1 MSMKAPR
8 PEAPLT
14 TLDSI
19 RNTRTLLLRDCDWK
33 VAPDSPLTDLKKTEW
48 TTYRQALRDLPSL
61 YTDEDD
67 FASVNFPTEPE

>member
-33 VAPDSPLTDLKKTEW
+33 VAPDSPLTDSKKTEW

-67 FASVNFPTEPE
+67 FASVNFPTEPG

>member
-19 RNTRTLLLRDCDWK
+19 RNTRTLLLRECDWK
-33 VAPDSPLTDLKKTEW
+33 VAPDSPLTDSKKAEW
-48 TTYRQALRDLPSL
+48 ATYRQALRDLPSL
-61 YTDEDD
+61 YTDDDSFED
-67 FASVNFPTEPE
+67 VIFPTPPE

>member
-33 VAPDSPLTDLKKTEW
+33 VAPDSPLTDSKKTEW

>member
-67 FASVNFPTEPE
+67 PFYEY

>member
-19 RNTRTLLLRDCDWK
+19 RNTRTLLLRECDWK
-33 VAPDSPLTDLKKTEW
+33 VAPDSPLTDSKKTEW
-48 TTYRQALRDLPSL
+48 IAHRQALRDLPNS
-61 YTDEDD
+61 YTDDD
-67 FASVNFPTEPE
+67 EFSNVVFPTEPE